1 MPRDLVRAAERD
13 GRLDWLATLPG
24 IVGEVAAR
32 WGLTVG
38 QPFEPGGHCAWVAPA
53 SDSTGAEL
61 VLKVGWPHD
70 EADHEADGLRTWAG
84 DGAVLPAER
93 EPWLV
98 IDPKPYVGDPT
109 YDVLQHMMNCSERL
123 QAAPHDLA
131 WRMADLAGLDRDRV
145 LLWLFARCVQESADW
160 PELAQVARRIGPA

>member
-1 MPRDLVRAAERD
+1 MLLCTDLHAGNV
-13 GRLDWLATLPG
+13 LA
-24 IVGEVAAR
+24 
-32 WGLTVG
+32 
-38 QPFEPGGHCAWVAPA
+38 
-53 SDSTGAEL
+53 
-61 VLKVGWPHD
+61 
-70 EADHEADGLRTWAG
+70 
-84 DGAVLPAER
+84 AER

-160 PELAQVARRIGPA
+160 PELAQVARPIGPA